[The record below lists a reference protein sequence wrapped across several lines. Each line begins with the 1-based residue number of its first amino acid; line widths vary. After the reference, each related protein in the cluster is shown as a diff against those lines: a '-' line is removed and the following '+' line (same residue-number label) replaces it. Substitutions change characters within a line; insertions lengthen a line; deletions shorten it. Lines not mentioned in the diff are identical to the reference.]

1 MKIFPYPVVNK
12 RVKEQTEAVETQR
25 WTYETSS
32 FVESWSQVYC
42 FCDEMM
48 VHTSYKLYSIM

>member
-25 WTYETSS
+25 
-32 FVESWSQVYC
+32 
-42 FCDEMM
+42 
-48 VHTSYKLYSIM
+48 